1 MKRGVPIPFEI
12 EEGLKVCVSP
22 LSVCVCLS
30 VCLSVCAIYL
40 SVCLEDH

>member
-22 LSVCVCLS
+22 LSVCVY
-30 VCLSVCAIYL
+30 LSVCAIYL